1 MSSLQEL
8 IDDFD
13 FITEMA
19 YDLSRQFDGVQTE
32 DRKKKISTY
41 YLAKV
46 VPECMSLLRVLPG
59 SRFTDAEEL
68 FDFPSFCSI
77 SRSLIE
83 AANLHWYYCIENI
96 DKEVSD
102 FRFYLY
108 DFHDEKSTMQIAN
121 FIGGEDQDLDLLQE
135 KCDNLK
141 GLIKESEK
149 FKSLLPEVQ
158 RQILK
163 GRKCSDMNQS
173 EISESR
179 GLDLDTFNGIY
190 KILSANTHSTP
201 SAISAIAHSRIH
213 GKELYEAL
221 AGLVLSYV
229 ASFIADMVRT
239 IGEIWCLKF
248 AKEESE
254 EIIEIYSE
262 GLCEST

>member
-13 FITEMA
+13 FITEIA
-19 YDLSRQFDGVQTE
+19 YALSQQFDGVQTE

-77 SRSLIE
+77 SRNLIE
-83 AANLHWYYCIENI
+83 AANLHWYYCIESI
-96 DKEVSD
+96 DTEVSD

-108 DFHDEKSTMQIAN
+108 DFHDEKSTMQIAK
-121 FIGGEDQDLDLLQE
+121 FIGAEEQGLDLLQE
-135 KCDNLK
+135 KYDKLK
-141 GLIKESEK
+141 GTIKESAK

-163 GRKCSDMNQS
+163 GRKCSDMNQT
-173 EISESR
+173 EISECR
-179 GLDLDTFNGIY
+179 GLDLDTFNGIH
-190 KILSANTHSTP
+190 KILSTNTHSTP
-201 SAISAIAHSRIH
+201 SAINAIVHSRIQ
-213 GKELYEAL
+213 GKELHEAL
-221 AGLVLSYV
+221 ASLVLSYV
-229 ASFIADMVRT
+229 ASFVADMVRT
-239 IGEIWCLKF
+239 IGEKWCLEF
-248 AKEESE
+248 AKEESK
-254 EIIEIYSE
+254 EIIGLYSE
-262 GLCEST
+262 SLC

>member
-1 MSSLQEL
+1 MSNLREL
-8 IDDFD
+8 IEDFD
-13 FITEMA
+13 FITEIA
-19 YDLSRQFDGVQTE
+19 YDLSQQFDGVQTE
-32 DRKKKISTY
+32 DRKKKVSTY

-96 DKEVSD
+96 DTEVSD

-108 DFHDEKSTMQIAN
+108 DFHDNKSTMQISN
-121 FIGGEDQDLDLLQE
+121 FIGGEEQGLDSLQE
-135 KCDNLK
+135 KCDELK
-141 GLIKESEK
+141 NSIKESAR

-163 GRKCSDMNQS
+163 GRKCSDMNQT
-173 EISESR
+173 EISQSR
-179 GLDLDTFNGIY
+179 GLDVNMFNGIY
-190 KILSANTHSTP
+190 KILSTNTHSTP
-201 SAISAIAHSRIH
+201 SAISAIVHSIIH
-213 GKELYEAL
+213 GKELHEAF

-229 ASFIADMVRT
+229 ASFVADMVRT
-239 IGEIWCLKF
+239 IGELWCLEF
-248 AKEESE
+248 AKNESE
-254 EIIEIYSE
+254 EIIRVYSE
-262 GLCEST
+262 GLSESN

>member
-1 MSSLQEL
+1 MSNLQEL

-13 FITEMA
+13 SITEIA
-19 YDLSRQFDGVQTE
+19 YDLSQQFDGVQTE
-32 DRKKKISTY
+32 DRRKKISTY

-46 VPECMSLLRVLPG
+46 VPECMSLLRVLPC
-59 SRFTDAEEL
+59 SRFTDAKEL

-83 AANLHWYYCIENI
+83 AANLHWYYCIESV

-102 FRFYLY
+102 FRLYLY
-108 DFHDEKSTMQIAN
+108 DFHDEKSTMQIAK
-121 FIGGEDQDLDLLQE
+121 FIGAEEQGMDLLQE
-135 KCDNLK
+135 KCDRLK
-141 GLIKESEK
+141 GIIKENGN

-163 GRKCSDMNQS
+163 GRKCSDMNQT
-173 EISESR
+173 EISECR

-190 KILSANTHSTP
+190 KILSTNTHSTP
-201 SAISAIAHSRIH
+201 SAISALVHSRIH
-213 GKELYEAL
+213 GKELHDAL

-229 ASFIADMVRT
+229 ASFVSEMVRT
-239 IGEIWCLKF
+239 IGEIWCLEF

-254 EIIEIYSE
+254 EIIGLYSRGLFEI
-262 GLCEST
+262 T